1 VSVLRKD
8 FDTRFRSEMA
18 GHLRDAFDR
27 SPHPMLLADDQRR
40 WVTANAA
47 ACELLAIGPEEV
59 PWRSMDDFTPPSELR
74 RLEREWSA
82 FLASGEAEGW
92 YDLYVPGRGAV
103 PVEFSAVANL
113 LPSRHLALFIPPD
126 STETPRNTQARQAAW
141 SAVAAANTS
150 RPPLTK
156 REGEIMTLV
165 ASGLQT
171 APIAER
177 LVVTPATVSSHVQN
191 AMTKL
196 GAHTRAHAVAIALV
210 TGQITW
216 KT

>member
-1 VSVLRKD
+1 MRETPDS
-8 FDTRFRSEMA
+8 RFGSEMA
-18 GHLRDAFDR
+18 AHLRDAFDR
-27 SPHPMLLADDQRR
+27 SLHPMLLADDQRR

-47 ACELLAIGPEEV
+47 ACDLLGIGPEEV

-82 FLASGEAEGW
+82 FLASGAAEGW
-92 YDLYVPGRGAV
+92 YELYVPDRGAL

-126 STETPRNTQARQAAW
+126 SIETAASKRARQAGW
-141 SAVAAANTS
+141 TAVAAANTP
-150 RPPLTK
+150 RPQFTK
-156 REGEIMTLV
+156 REAEIMTLV

-171 APIAER
+171 GPIAER
-177 LVVTPATVSSHVQN
+177 LVVTPETVRSHVQN
-191 AMTKL
+191 AMGKL

-216 KT
+216 ET

>member
-1 VSVLRKD
+1 
-8 FDTRFRSEMA
+8 MA
-18 GHLRDAFDR
+18 EHLRDAFDR

-47 ACELLAIGPEEV
+47 ACELLAIGSDEV

-92 YDLYVPGRGAV
+92 YDLYIPEQGAV

-113 LPSRHLALFIPPD
+113 LPSRHLALFMPRD
-126 STETPRNTQARQAAW
+126 SAETPGNKQARQAAW
-141 SAVAAANTS
+141 TAVAAANTT
-150 RPPLTK
+150 RAPLTK

-165 ASGLQT
+165 AGGLQT
-171 APIAER
+171 GPIAER

-191 AMTKL
+191 SMAKL
-196 GAHTRAHAVAIALV
+196 GARTRAHAVAIALV

-216 KT
+216 KA